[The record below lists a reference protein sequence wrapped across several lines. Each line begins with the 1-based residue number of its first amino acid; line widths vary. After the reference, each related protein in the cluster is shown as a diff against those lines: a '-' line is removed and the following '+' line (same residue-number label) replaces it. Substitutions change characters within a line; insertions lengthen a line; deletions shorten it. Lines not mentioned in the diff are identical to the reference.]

1 MTSNLLWLEKSI
13 QETDITDDLLFSTS
27 FSHQMTPLHLA
38 AETGRIKILRYFIDQ
53 GADINIQDD
62 NGVSILW
69 RTYQLVLLEYLIEF
83 ELASFPGRYCI
94 HFSVFKLLKKIDK
107 K

>member
-1 MTSNLLWLEKSI
+1 
-13 QETDITDDLLFSTS
+13 
-27 FSHQMTPLHLA
+27 MTPLHLA
-38 AETGRIKILRYFIDQ
+38 AETGRIKIIKYLVEQ

-69 RTYQLVLLEYLIEF
+69 LYIPVLLEYLIEF

-94 HFSVFKLLKKIDK
+94 HF
-107 K
+107 

>member
-1 MTSNLLWLEKSI
+1 
-13 QETDITDDLLFSTS
+13 
-27 FSHQMTPLHLA
+27 MTPLHLA
-38 AETGRIKILRYFIDQ
+38 AETGRIKIIKYLVEQ

-62 NGVSILW
+62 NGVSIL
-69 RTYQLVLLEYLIEF
+69 RPYTPVLLKYLIEF